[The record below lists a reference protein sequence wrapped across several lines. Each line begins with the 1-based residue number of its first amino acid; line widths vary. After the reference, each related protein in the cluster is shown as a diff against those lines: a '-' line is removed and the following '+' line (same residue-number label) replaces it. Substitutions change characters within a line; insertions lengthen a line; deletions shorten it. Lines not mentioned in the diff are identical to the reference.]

1 MTAGSRRGGGP
12 GRTGAGISGGRRLAR
27 QRLRSAKQRSQ
38 SSRHWLERQLNDPY
52 VAAAKREGY
61 RSRAAYKLAEIDA
74 RFHILKPGRRVVD
87 LGAAPGGWAQVAAE
101 AVRSAEGRGQGAT
114 GSARGQ
120 VVAIDL
126 LPVEP
131 IPGVEF
137 VQLDFM
143 DPAAPDRLKAMLRGG
158 RADVVLSDMA
168 AQGTGHAGT
177 DHLRIIGLAE
187 AAAEF
192 ACEALEAGGAFV
204 CKVFQGG
211 SERTLLEQLK
221 RAFAAVKHV
230 KPPASRAESAEMYVV
245 ATGFR
250 GVAA

>member
-1 MTAGSRRGGGP
+1 MAPHKRG
-12 GRTGAGISGGRRLAR
+12 GISGGRRQARVHLKSPR
-27 QRLRSAKQRSQ
+27 QRSK

-52 VAAAKREGY
+52 VAAAKRAGY

-74 RFHILKPGRRVVD
+74 RFSVLGPGKRVVD

-101 AVRSAEGRGQGAT
+101 RVRSADG
-114 GSARGQ
+114 RGQ

-126 LPVEP
+126 LPMEP
-131 IPGVEF
+131 VAGVEAI
-137 VQLDFM
+137 QLDFM
-143 DPAAPDRLKAMLRGG
+143 DPAAPGRLTAKLRGG

-168 AQGTGHAGT
+168 AQGTGHART
-177 DHLRIIGLAE
+177 DHLRIVGLAE

-192 ACEALEAGGAFV
+192 AGTVLERGGAFV

-211 SERTLLEQLK
+211 SERELLGLLK
-221 RAFAAVKHV
+221 RAFATVKHV

-245 ATGFR
+245 ALDFR
-250 GVAA
+250 GLE